1 MPAQTGPNEG
11 INFGWDLGEFW
22 KTEMDTTLKLID
34 GTMNLGVIDKD
45 LAAQPGGPTEGDRYI
60 LPAGATGAAWAGH
73 DTELAIFI
81 DPDGGGAVWEFHVPK
96 LGWDAFVQDEGFK
109 YFWDGAAWVP
119 QTAQPALAEPISET
133 VLTGAVIMDLATG
146 RNFRTSGATANITL
160 SFINIPANAIEIA
173 WTFEQDVV
181 GAHTVTFPGGTQ
193 WPGGTPIVPSLG
205 SLSKDEFL
213 FRIVD
218 GGTIQANAVGQAY
231 A

>member
-1 MPAQTGPNEG
+1 MAQKFGPNEG
-11 INFGWDLGEFW
+11 ISYDYDLGTFW
-22 KTEMDTTLKLID
+22 KDDNDDALKLID
-34 GTMNLGVIDKD
+34 GILKLGVIDKD
-45 LAAQPGGPTEGDRYI
+45 LAAQPGGPAEGDRYI
-60 LPAGATGAAWAGH
+60 IPVGATGAAWAGQ
-73 DTELAIFI
+73 DDSIGIFI
-81 DPDGGGAVWEFHVPK
+81 EGIWEFRPPS

-109 YFWDGAAWVP
+109 YFWNGSAWVP
-119 QTAQPALAEPISET
+119 QTAQAALSEPISET
-133 VLTGAVIMDLATG
+133 VLTGAVIMDLSLS
-146 RNFRTSGATANITL
+146 RNFRTSGATGNITL

-218 GGTIQANAVGQAY
+218 GGTIQANVVGQAY

>member
-1 MPAQTGPNEG
+1 MVTKIGPNEG
-11 INFGWDLGEFW
+11 INYDYDLGTFW
-22 KTEMDTTLKLID
+22 KTENDDTLKLID
-34 GTMNLGVIDKD
+34 GILKLGVIDKD
-45 LAAQPGGPTEGDRYI
+45 LVAQPGGPTNGDRYI
-60 LPAGATGAAWAGH
+60 IPVGATGGDWAGH
-73 DTELAIFI
+73 DLEIGIFI
-81 DPDGGGAVWEFHVPK
+81 EGVWEFRVPK

-109 YFWDGAAWVP
+109 YFFNGATWVP
-119 QTAQPALAEPISET
+119 QTAQVSLSEPISET
-133 VLTGAVIMDLATG
+133 VLTGAVIMDLSLS
-146 RNFRTSGATANITL
+146 RNFRTSGATGNIVL

-181 GAHTVTFPGGTQ
+181 GARTVTFPGGTQ

-218 GGTIQANAVGQAY
+218 GGTIQGNVVGQGY

>member
-1 MPAQTGPNEG
+1 VAQKLGPNEG
-11 INFGWDLGEFW
+11 ISYDYDLGTFW
-22 KTEMDTTLKLID
+22 KTDNDDTLKLID
-34 GTMNLGVIDKD
+34 GILKLGVIDKD
-45 LAAQPGGPTEGDRYI
+45 ISVPPGSPTDGDRYI
-60 LPAGATGAAWAGH
+60 VAAGGSGAWAGQ
-73 DTELAIFI
+73 DDNIAIRI
-81 DPDGGGAVWEFHVPK
+81 EGVWEFRIPS

-109 YFWDGAAWVP
+109 YFWTGSGWTP
-119 QTAQPALAEPISET
+119 QQAQPALSEPISET
-133 VLTGAVIMDLATG
+133 VLTGAVIMDLSLS

-173 WTFEQDVV
+173 WTFEQDVI
-181 GAHTVTFPGGTQ
+181 GAHTVTFPVSTQ

-218 GGTIQANAVGQAY
+218 GGTIQGNVVGQAY